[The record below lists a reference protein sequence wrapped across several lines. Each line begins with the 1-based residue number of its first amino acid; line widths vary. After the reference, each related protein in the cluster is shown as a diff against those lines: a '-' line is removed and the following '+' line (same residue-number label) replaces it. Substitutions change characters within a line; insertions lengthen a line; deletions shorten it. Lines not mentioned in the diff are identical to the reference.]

1 MTIGLLSRIQT
12 RRFRAVEIWP
22 FVCKL
27 AMETEGAA
35 LVEFTVLAPILLL
48 LAAPM
53 MSFGLYYYCQL
64 QVNNAAQAGAQYA
77 IENTI
82 LNGYNASS
90 IQSAATHA
98 NTSSVPSFFTA
109 ISATSTR
116 YCGCP
121 TSSGVTP
128 TTTPPSWSSGCAT
141 GTACSDGS
149 YPGTYVAVIASAT
162 FTPLAN
168 YESLYPSSW
177 SITSKPATVR
187 VQ

>member
-1 MTIGLLSRIQT
+1 MMIGRLTRIET
-12 RRFRAVEIWP
+12 RRNRAAAICL
-22 FVCKL
+22 FVRQL

-35 LVEFTVLAPILLL
+35 IVEFTVLAPILLL

-53 MSFGLYYYCQL
+53 MSFGLFFYCQL

-82 LNGYNASS
+82 QNGYSATS

-98 NTSSVPSFFTA
+98 NTSTIPSFFTA
-109 ISATSTR
+109 ISATATR

-121 TSSGVTP
+121 TTTDVTLSAW
-128 TTTPPSWSSGCAT
+128 TTGCAT

-149 YPGTYVAVIASAT
+149 YPGTYVTVVASAT
-162 FTPLAN
+162 FTPLAR
-168 YESLYPSSW
+168 YGSLYPSSW